1 MKKIELLAPAGSMEC
16 LETAYYFGADAAYIA
31 GTQFG
36 LRAFA
41 ANFSN
46 DEIVRA
52 ASLAHKTL
60 KKLYITVNSAIG
72 SSQINELAEYLF
84 FLADTGVDAVIF
96 SDPAVLKTVRDLK
109 IPLELHLS
117 TQANTFN
124 YASTAFWHELGV
136 SRVVLSR
143 ELSLDEIRT
152 VIKNIPKQMDIEV
165 FVHGAM
171 CVAYSGRCLLS
182 YAMTGRSGNR
192 GECAQPCRWEY
203 YLYEKGY
210 EGQYF
215 QINEDEKGTYVLNS
229 KDLMMIEYIP
239 DLIEAGISSLKI
251 EGRMK
256 SPYYVAS
263 TVDAYRRAVDSY
275 YKDGSKYVFD
285 QTLKEELIKSATR
298 PFSTGFFFGRAQQD
312 ILHENTGRKYSFV
325 AIVLQDAQNGEV
337 TLQQRNKFL
346 AGDTLEA
353 ISPNFRNGQ
362 INVEKIVNEDGGM
375 QESAPHP
382 QQTIRINCTLPL
394 KKGDILRKLI

>member
-1 MKKIELLAPAGSMEC
+1 MKVELLAPAGSMEC

-36 LRAFA
+36 LRAYA
-41 ANFSN
+41 ANFSR
-46 DEIVRA
+46 DGIVRA
-52 ASLAHKTL
+52 AELARKSI
-60 KKLYITVNSAIG
+60 KKLYITVNSVIG

-124 YASTAFWHELGV
+124 YASASFWHELGV
-136 SRVVLSR
+136 RRVVLSR

-152 VIKNIPKQMDIEV
+152 IIKNKPKELDIEV

-182 YAMTGRSGNR
+182 YALTGRSGNK

-215 QINEDEKGTYVLNS
+215 SISEDEKGTYVLNS

-239 DLIEAGISSLKI
+239 DLMEAGISSFKI

-263 TVDAYRRAVDSY
+263 TVDAYRRAIDSY
-275 YKDGSKYVFD
+275 NRDGARYVFD
-285 QTLKEELIKSATR
+285 QTLKEELVKSASR
-298 PFSTGFFFGRAQQD
+298 PFSTGFYFGRAQQD
-312 ILHENTGRKYSFV
+312 ILHEPDERRYSFV
-325 AIVLQDAQNGEV
+325 AVVLKDADNGEV

-346 AGDTLEA
+346 VGDTLEA
-353 ISPNFRNGQ
+353 LSPELKNER
-362 INVEKIVNEDGGM
+362 ITVEKIVNEEGGL

-382 QQTIRINCTLPL
+382 QQTIRINCSLPL

>member
-1 MKKIELLAPAGSMEC
+1 MKNIELLAPAGSMEC
-16 LETAYYFGADAAYIA
+16 LQTAYYFGADAAYIA

-36 LRAFA
+36 LRAYA

-46 DEIVRA
+46 DEIARA
-52 ASLAHKTL
+52 VELTQKNS
-60 KKLYITVNSAIG
+60 KKLYITVNSVIG

-84 FLADTGVDAVIF
+84 FLADTGVHAVIF
-96 SDPAVLKTVRDLK
+96 SDPAVLKTVRDFK

-124 YASTAFWHELGV
+124 YASASFWHELGV

-143 ELSLDEIRT
+143 ELSLDEIRNI
-152 VIKNIPKQMDIEV
+152 IKNIPKELAIEV

-210 EGQYF
+210 DGQYF

-239 DLIEAGISSLKI
+239 DMIDAGISSFKI

-263 TVDAYRRAVDSY
+263 TVDAYRRAIDSY
-275 YKDGSKYVFD
+275 LKDGVRYAFD
-285 QTLKEELIKSATR
+285 RTLKEELIKSATR
-298 PFSTGFFFGRAQQD
+298 PFSTGFYFGRAQQD
-312 ILHENTGRKYSFV
+312 ILHENSGRKYSFV
-325 AIVLQDAQNGEV
+325 GIVLQDAENGEV

-346 AGDTLEA
+346 VGDTLEVL
-353 ISPNFRNGQ
+353 SPNFKNGR
-362 INVEKIVNEDGGM
+362 ITVEKIVNEDGGL

-382 QQTIRINCTLPL
+382 QQTIRINCNLPM
-394 KKGDILRKLI
+394 KKGDILRNLI